1 MKVFIAAS
9 IFCFF
14 TLTTT
19 AQFTSTQSGDWGTG
33 ATWGG
38 TGPAYTGLGNV
49 NITINHKVVVG
60 SNGATQDMTFATNK
74 EAQSFTINNRLTIYG
89 NVTFANKAMNLVI
102 ADGATV
108 LIFGNLTLNNKINLN
123 SGGTLVVTGTFDKAG
138 SQGSFLGDGKVY
150 AGSYSGDAEDFT
162 PGDAENNADQ
172 QQSLADLETDNTDG
186 SLDEVINAIET
197 GTPLPIT
204 LKYFK
209 LAQSTQGI
217 LLDWATL
224 SEENFDYFEIQ
235 RAGNNGVFEVIKTIK
250 GNGNSTDVKKYSWI
264 DESPLFGINYYRLE
278 SVDFDGYRETF
289 PMEAIKNSEKSA
301 KFSIYP
307 NHIDKNGVLSI
318 SGVSLTDAE
327 ILFIDNTG
335 KVKYQTNAVSEKIT
349 LPYNIESGVYMIL
362 YKQGQN
368 VQTHRLIVN

>member
-235 RAGNNGVFEVIKTIK
+235 RAGNNGAFEVINTIK

-264 DESPLFGINYYRLE
+264 DESPLNWNQL
-278 SVDFDGYRETF
+278 
-289 PMEAIKNSEKSA
+289 
-301 KFSIYP
+301 
-307 NHIDKNGVLSI
+307 
-318 SGVSLTDAE
+318 
-327 ILFIDNTG
+327 
-335 KVKYQTNAVSEKIT
+335 
-349 LPYNIESGVYMIL
+349 LPPRIG
-362 YKQGQN
+362 
-368 VQTHRLIVN
+368 